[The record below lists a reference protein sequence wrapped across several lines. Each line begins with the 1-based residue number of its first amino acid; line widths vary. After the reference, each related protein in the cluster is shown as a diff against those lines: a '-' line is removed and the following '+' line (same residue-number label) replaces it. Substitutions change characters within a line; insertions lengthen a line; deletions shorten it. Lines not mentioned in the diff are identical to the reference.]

1 MKGFILFTILSVL
14 FVSDYAFAQVC
25 PCDTL
30 ETPNGTTG
38 NDIVELLCP
47 GGELAEGAISEI
59 NQDAVIIQSISE
71 NAAYLVQVIPGA
83 TGCAIFAGGG
93 GDGTE
98 TTLEEALVCR
108 ERLIERCDL
117 ARISP
122 IPTLSE
128 WGMIAM
134 AGVLGAIGLYAA
146 MRRRKAAA

>member
-1 MKGFILFTILSVL
+1 MKGFSIVILLALL

-47 GGELAEGAISEI
+47 GGELAEGATSQI
-59 NQDAVIIQSISE
+59 NQNGVVIQSISE
-71 NAAYLVQVIPGA
+71 EAGYLVQVIPDA
-83 TGCAIFAGGG
+83 TGCLIFAGG
-93 GDGTE
+93 DSNGTE

-108 ERLIERCDL
+108 EHLIEGCNL

-134 AGVLGAIGLYAA
+134 AGVLGVIGLYAA